1 MKTQVGSAT
10 TRQWT
15 LGWRP
20 VSVML
25 PGAIRKAI
33 PAGIALLLTG
43 CPAVT
48 TSASQSEIS
57 SDASNSASPQPAADL
72 ASSKTPSTPTESGLQ
87 TTASPAAATKSGT
100 EENWAVQQAILND
113 PLLSAAI
120 TREFERVSGRDPADI
135 HPLQVGA
142 IAVVENYALA
152 EYFAGVGDLPIDGYG
167 LLIRQNNRWLMLD
180 SIGFPGEI
188 VTAQM
193 ANLGLPEAT
202 IQQLLNA
209 FRQAGA
215 NFEVSDMPM
224 YEPIMPCVTRLDD
237 PNPPTNVRFT
247 PVVASDNAI
256 GQLPNGTSLTV
267 IAPLD
272 GWLKIRQPLVGWVS
286 MNLTRV
292 SCGSSLAEVQRNLD
306 ELQAKEEELAVEAAD
321 TLVRYLYRGA
331 DGAFAE
337 AAIARFNGFAI
348 DKFYALEAALD
359 RHTEEVR
366 RQVLQQ
372 VIASGMHPQ
381 ARANFNEALLNRLDL
396 SPTLKTWR
404 SLNP

>member
-1 MKTQVGSAT
+1 MTSIAAVGA
-10 TRQWT
+10 
-15 LGWRP
+15 
-20 VSVML
+20 
-25 PGAIRKAI
+25 
-33 PAGIALLLTG
+33 IALLLTG
-43 CPAVT
+43 CPAAT
-48 TSASQSEIS
+48 TPASLAENGSA
-57 SDASNSASPQPAADL
+57 AGNSASPQPAADL
-72 ASSKTPSTPTESGLQ
+72 ASSKTPSAPTESGSQ
-87 TTASPAAATKSGT
+87 TTESPTAATKSST

-113 PLLSAAI
+113 PLLNAAI
-120 TREFERVSGRDPADI
+120 REEFERVPGRDPADI
-135 HPLQVGA
+135 RPLQVGA
-142 IAVVENYALA
+142 IAIVENYALA
-152 EYFAGVGDLPIDGYG
+152 EASGGVGDLPVIDGYY
-167 LLIRQNNRWLMLD
+167 LLIRQNGRWIMLD
-180 SIGFPGEI
+180 GAGIAGEI
-188 VTAQM
+188 VTDRM
-193 ANLGLPEAT
+193 ATLGVPEAM
-202 IQQLLNA
+202 IQPLLNA

-215 NFEVSDMPM
+215 DFSIADFPM
-224 YEPIMPCVTRLDD
+224 REPIMPCVTRLDD
-237 PNPPTNVRFT
+237 PNPPTNIRLA
-247 PVVASDNAI
+247 PGVASDNVI
-256 GQLPNGTSLTV
+256 GQLPNGTALTV
-267 IAPLD
+267 MEPLD

-348 DKFYALEAALD
+348 DKFYALEAALN

-372 VIASGMHPQ
+372 VIAPGMHPQ